1 MTQEQS
7 AERGD
12 SPAEDSEDRQIRTDD
27 YGDGDAAV
35 GRGTSPS
42 IAPQRGAS
50 RSAGG
55 ALEEGLA
62 DAERTY
68 NGTGGESD
76 DGGSGSGDNTDS
88 AEGADGGSGEG
99 GDADDRSADGTTGHD
114 SHDSTGGTRPPKR
127 REVITARA
135 AATFEP
141 VGRSVATARA
151 FVRDTLQGWG
161 LGEIVDDAV
170 VLTSELVTN
179 AVVHAG
185 TAAEVLCLRDGE
197 GVRVEVVDRYPEREL
212 PLQDPG
218 QVLGSPDRE
227 GGRGL
232 LLCAALASRWGVDYT
247 AADKR
252 VWFRLD
258 LPERPVGT
266 SAAGPALP
274 DSALPVADHRVHVA
288 VIQIDRSGAVAAWN
302 EDAEQLFGYPAEQV
316 VGKPLNDLA
325 AWPHTPGT
333 STGIAEALQL
343 SRWEGSYGVRGADGR
358 TIPVYAS
365 HLRVRDS
372 DGEPSTVCLL
382 VRDHERAVL
391 QSTLRSPVGDSG
403 GRRQE
408 SSESATAD
416 PFEVFIG
423 SPAPDDLDSLL
434 QRTVERARD
443 MLDGD
448 AAYLLLAT
456 DDETELEVRAST
468 GLPSAR
474 QRFARVPVEAGSG
487 RYGSARMPSVHE
499 DLTAV
504 PGAVPLLDG
513 TGMRSVVTVPLKVEG
528 RLTGSLGVA
537 TEAPGRYTNEE
548 ALRLQFA
555 ADRIALAVE
564 RARLTELERLRR
576 GSLSFL
582 VEASDLLAGTLDR
595 DQTLALMA
603 QMTVPTLATWCAVYT
618 VSEPGSD
625 PKLSYVLHED
635 EDRIDTLKA
644 LLSKVDAP
652 EPVPTPGARVWTAPA
667 DAAHGAAL
675 HTSLRGAVLG
685 EDQSFT
691 PGATRATAA
700 AVGGETVVLPLVAR
714 NRVIGMLTLGKPAD
728 ERFRQEILE
737 LAEDVSRRAAL
748 ALDNARLYSE
758 RTAIS
763 QSLQRSLLPPE
774 LPEVTGGVEAEVIY
788 RAAGEGNEVGGD
800 FYDLF
805 EIRDGTYGF
814 AIGDVCGTGPEA
826 ASVTG
831 LARHALRLLAREGL
845 GGPAVL
851 ERLNT
856 AILDEGSRSRF
867 LTLLY
872 GEMRPQDDGSAELK
886 IVCAGHPLPLRLRQD
901 GSVESAADPQPL
913 LGVIDDLELYE
924 QTITLDPGDILL
936 CVTDGVT
943 ERREGTRMLGDE
955 GLINVLTTCTG
966 LTAGAVAARIMRAVE
981 RFANTAPS
989 DDMAI
994 LSMRVP
1000 EQ

>member
-1 MTQEQS
+1 MGEQ
-7 AERGD
+7 
-12 SPAEDSEDRQIRTDD
+12 ITD
-27 YGDGDAAV
+27 
-35 GRGTSPS
+35 
-42 IAPQRGAS
+42 
-50 RSAGG
+50 
-55 ALEEGLA
+55 
-62 DAERTY
+62 
-68 NGTGGESD
+68 
-76 DGGSGSGDNTDS
+76 
-88 AEGADGGSGEG
+88 
-99 GDADDRSADGTTGHD
+99 
-114 SHDSTGGTRPPKR
+114 TRMR
-127 REVITARA
+127 RPVITARA

-161 LGEIVDDAV
+161 YADVVDDAV

-185 TAAEVLCLRDGE
+185 TAADVLCLRTDG
-197 GVRVEVVDRYPEREL
+197 GIRISVADRYPEREI
-212 PLQDPG
+212 PLQNTG
-218 QVLGSPDRE
+218 QTVVHPDRE

-232 LLCAALASRWGVDYT
+232 LLCGALAARWGVEYT
-247 AADKR
+247 AAQKH
-252 VWFRLD
+252 VWFHLD
-258 LPERPVGT
+258 LPERPAGT
-266 SAAGPALP
+266 RSAGPALP
-274 DSALPVADHRVHVA
+274 VDALPVAETRVRVA
-288 VIQIDRSGAVAAWN
+288 VVQIDRGGCVTFWN
-302 EDAEQLFGYPAEQV
+302 EDAQGLFGYDPEQIT
-316 VGKPLNDLA
+316 GKPLTDFA

-333 STGIAEALQL
+333 GTGIAEALQL
-343 SRWEGSYGVRGADGR
+343 SRWEGSYGIRGADGR
-358 TIPVYAS
+358 VVPVYAS
-365 HLRVRDS
+365 HLRVRDT
-372 DGEPSTVCLL
+372 DGEASTVCLL
-382 VRDHERAVL
+382 VREHERAIL
-391 QSTLRSPVGDSG
+391 QSPQRPPSADGASAPE
-403 GRRQE
+403 GRP
-408 SSESATAD
+408 TD

-423 SPAPDDLDSLL
+423 SPAPDDLDGLL

-487 RYGSARMPSVHE
+487 RYGSARMPAVHE

-504 PGAVPLLDG
+504 PGAVPLLSG

-537 TEAPGRYTNEE
+537 AESASRYTNEE

-564 RARLTELERLRR
+564 RARLTELEKLRR

-618 VSEPGSD
+618 VADQTSEPE
-625 PKLSYVLHED
+625 LSYVLHED
-635 EDRIDTLKA
+635 EDRIDGLKTL
-644 LLSKVDAP
+644 LMKVDPP

-667 DAAHGAAL
+667 DAAHDAAL
-675 HTSLRGAVLG
+675 RTSLRSLG
-685 EDQSFT
+685 LEESARPSKG
-691 PGATRATAA
+691 PGATLATAS

-714 NRVIGMLTLGKPAD
+714 NRVIGMLTLGKPT
-728 ERFRQEILE
+728 EEHFRQEILE
-737 LAEDVSRRAAL
+737 LAEDLSRRAAL

-774 LPEVTGGVEAEVIY
+774 LPDIPGVEAEVIY

-805 EIRDGTYGF
+805 PIRDGAYGF

-826 ASVTG
+826 AAVTG
-831 LARHALRLLAREGL
+831 LARHALRLLAREGF

-851 ERLNT
+851 ERLNA
-856 AILDEGSRSRF
+856 AILDEGARSRF

-872 GEMRPQDDGSAELK
+872 GELWPQDDGSALLK
-886 IVCAGHPLPLRLRQD
+886 VVCAGHPLPLRLRQD
-901 GSVESAADPQPL
+901 GSVEPAAEPQPL
-913 LGVIDDLELYE
+913 LGVMDDLELYE
-924 QTITLDPGDILL
+924 QTVTLAPGDVLL

-943 ERREGTRMLGDE
+943 ERREGTRMLGDD
-955 GLINVLTTCTG
+955 GLTDVLTTCTG
-966 LTAGAVAARIMRAVE
+966 LTAGAVAARVLRAVE
-981 RFANTAPS
+981 RFAAEPAS

-994 LSMRVP
+994 LALRVP
-1000 EQ
+1000 EIPAA

>member
-1 MTQEQS
+1 M
-7 AERGD
+7 
-12 SPAEDSEDRQIRTDD
+12 
-27 YGDGDAAV
+27 
-35 GRGTSPS
+35 
-42 IAPQRGAS
+42 
-50 RSAGG
+50 
-55 ALEEGLA
+55 
-62 DAERTY
+62 
-68 NGTGGESD
+68 
-76 DGGSGSGDNTDS
+76 
-88 AEGADGGSGEG
+88 
-99 GDADDRSADGTTGHD
+99 
-114 SHDSTGGTRPPKR
+114 
-127 REVITARA
+127 ITARA

-161 LGEIVDDAV
+161 FADIVDDAV

-185 TAAEVLCLRDGE
+185 TAADVLCLRNE
-197 GVRVEVVDRYPEREL
+197 AGVRVEVADRYPEREL
-212 PLQDPG
+212 PLQTAG
-218 QVLGSPDRE
+218 RRVGSLDRE

-232 LLCAALASRWGVDYT
+232 MLCGALASVWGVEYT
-247 AADKR
+247 TTHKR
-252 VWFRLD
+252 VWFQLD
-258 LPERPVGT
+258 LHERPAGT
-266 SAAGPALP
+266 RCAGPALP
-274 DSALPVADHRVHVA
+274 TDALPVTDARVRVA
-288 VIQIDRSGAVAAWN
+288 VVQIDRAGAIISWN
-302 EDAEQLFGYPAEQV
+302 EDAQDLFGHAPDQV
-316 VGKPLNDLA
+316 TGKPLTDLA

-333 STGIAEALQL
+333 GTGVAEALQL
-343 SRWEGSYGVRGADGR
+343 SRWEGSYGIRGTDGR
-358 TIPVYAS
+358 VIPVYAS

-372 DGEPSTVCLL
+372 EGEPSTVCLL

-391 QSTLRSPVGDSG
+391 QSPSRAPVGDG
-403 GRRQE
+403 GGQRGE
-408 SSESATAD
+408 SHGTATD

-423 SPAPDDLDSLL
+423 SPAPDDLDGLL

-474 QRFARVPVEAGSG
+474 QRFARVPVEAGTG
-487 RYGSARMPSVHE
+487 RYGSARMPAVHE
-499 DLTAV
+499 DLTVV
-504 PGAVPLLDG
+504 PGAVPLLTG

-537 TEAPGRYTNEE
+537 AEAPGRYTNEE

-618 VSEPGSD
+618 VADQSSEPE
-625 PKLSYVLHED
+625 LSYVLHED
-635 EDRIDTLKA
+635 EDRIDGLKTLLA
-644 LLSKVDAP
+644 KVPPPD
-652 EPVPTPGARVWTAPA
+652 PVPTPGARVWTAPS
-667 DAAHGAAL
+667 DAAHSAAL
-675 HTSLRGAVLG
+675 RSSLRTVGLG
-685 EDQSFT
+685 EPSGLSA
-691 PGATRATAA
+691 PGPSLATAA

-714 NRVIGMLTLGKPAD
+714 NRVIGMLTLGKPTD
-728 ERFRQEILE
+728 EHFRQEILE
-737 LAEDVSRRAAL
+737 LAEDLSRRAAL

-774 LPEVTGGVEAEVIY
+774 LPEVPGVEVDVIY

-805 EIRDGTYGF
+805 PIRDGAYGF

-826 ASVTG
+826 AAVTG
-831 LARHALRLLAREGL
+831 LARHALRLLAREGF

-851 ERLNT
+851 ERLNA
-856 AILDEGSRSRF
+856 AILDEGARSRF

-872 GEMRPQDDGSAELK
+872 GELWPQEDGSALLK
-886 IVCAGHPLPLRLRQD
+886 VVCAGHPLPLRLRQD
-901 GSVESAADPQPL
+901 GTVEAAAEPQPL
-913 LGVIDDLELYE
+913 LGVMEDLDLYE
-924 QTITLDPGDILL
+924 QTVTLAPGDVLL

-943 ERREGTRMLGDE
+943 ERREGSRMLGDD
-955 GLINVLTTCTG
+955 GLADVLANCTG
-966 LTAGAVAARIMRAVE
+966 LTAGAVAARVLRAVE
-981 RFANTAPS
+981 RFAADPPS

-994 LSMRVP
+994 LTMRVP
-1000 EQ
+1000 EPPTD

>member
-1 MTQEQS
+1 M
-7 AERGD
+7 
-12 SPAEDSEDRQIRTDD
+12 
-27 YGDGDAAV
+27 
-35 GRGTSPS
+35 
-42 IAPQRGAS
+42 
-50 RSAGG
+50 
-55 ALEEGLA
+55 
-62 DAERTY
+62 
-68 NGTGGESD
+68 
-76 DGGSGSGDNTDS
+76 
-88 AEGADGGSGEG
+88 
-99 GDADDRSADGTTGHD
+99 
-114 SHDSTGGTRPPKR
+114 
-127 REVITARA
+127 ITARA

-141 VGRSVATARA
+141 VGRSVAVARG

-161 LGEIVDDAV
+161 LADVVDDAV

-185 TAAEVLCLRDGE
+185 TSAQVICLHE
-197 GVRVEVVDRYPEREL
+197 ESTVRIEVVDHYPEREL
-212 PLQDPG
+212 PLHDAGLPPG
-218 QVLGSPDRE
+218 NPDRE

-252 VWFRLD
+252 VWFRLE

-266 SAAGPALP
+266 RAAGPALP
-274 DSALPVADHRVHVA
+274 DAALPVTPSRVHVA
-288 VIQIDRSGAVAAWN
+288 VVQVESDGTVGTWN
-302 EDAEQLFGYPAEQV
+302 HDAQELFGYAAEQV
-316 VGKPLNDLA
+316 VGKPLTDLA

-333 STGIAEALQL
+333 GTGIAEALQL
-343 SRWEGSYGVRGADGR
+343 SRWEGSYGMRDAHGR

-365 HLRVRDS
+365 HLRVRNS

-382 VRDHERAVL
+382 VREHERAVL
-391 QSTLRSPVGDSG
+391 QSPLRGQAADADDQDH
-403 GRRQE
+403 RDAR
-408 SSESATAD
+408 AAD

-423 SPAPDDLDSLL
+423 SPAPDDLDGLL

-474 QRFARVPVEAGSG
+474 QRFARVPVETGSG

-499 DLTAV
+499 DLTMV
-504 PGAVPLLDG
+504 PGAVPLLEG
-513 TGMRSVVTVPLKVEG
+513 TGMRSVVIVPLKVEG

-537 TEAPGRYTNEE
+537 TESPGRYTNEE

-603 QMTVPTLATWCAVYT
+603 QMTVPTLASWCAVYT
-618 VSEPGSD
+618 VGDPGSEPA
-625 PKLSYVLHED
+625 LSYVLHED
-635 EDRIDTLKA
+635 EERIDGLKA
-644 LLSKVDAP
+644 LLAKIDP
-652 EPVPTPGARVWTAPA
+652 PDPVPAPGARVWTAPA
-667 DAAHGAAL
+667 DTAHSTAL
-675 HTSLRGAVLG
+675 RTSLRSATLG
-685 EDQSFT
+685 EREAST
-691 PGATRATAA
+691 AGSGLATAA

-714 NRVIGMLTLGKPAD
+714 NRVIGMLILGNPTD
-728 ERFRQEILE
+728 ERFRQEIIE
-737 LAEDVSRRAAL
+737 LAEDLSRRAAL

-774 LPEVTGGVEAEVIY
+774 LPLVPGVEVEVIY

-805 EIRDGTYGF
+805 EIREGAYGF

-826 ASVTG
+826 AAVTG

-845 GGPAVL
+845 GGSAVL
-851 ERLNT
+851 ERLNA

-872 GEMRPQDDGSAELK
+872 GELRPRPGGGAEMK
-886 IVCAGHPLPLRLRQD
+886 MVCAGHPLPLRLRPD
-901 GSVESAADPQPL
+901 GTVEAAAEPQPL
-913 LGVIDDLELYE
+913 LGVMDDLELYE
-924 QTITLDPGDILL
+924 QQVVLEPGDVML

-943 ERREGTRMLGDE
+943 ERREGTRMLGDD
-955 GLINVLTTCTG
+955 GLADALSACTG
-966 LTAGAVAARIMRAVE
+966 LTAGAVAARIMRTVE
-981 RFANTAPS
+981 NFASSPLS

-1000 EQ
+1000 Q

>member
-1 MTQEQS
+1 M
-7 AERGD
+7 
-12 SPAEDSEDRQIRTDD
+12 
-27 YGDGDAAV
+27 
-35 GRGTSPS
+35 
-42 IAPQRGAS
+42 
-50 RSAGG
+50 
-55 ALEEGLA
+55 
-62 DAERTY
+62 
-68 NGTGGESD
+68 
-76 DGGSGSGDNTDS
+76 
-88 AEGADGGSGEG
+88 
-99 GDADDRSADGTTGHD
+99 
-114 SHDSTGGTRPPKR
+114 
-127 REVITARA
+127 ITARA
-135 AATFEP
+135 AASFDP
-141 VGRSVATARA
+141 VGRSVASARS

-161 LGEIVDDAV
+161 FADIVDDAV

-185 TAAEVLCLRDGE
+185 TSADVLCLRSDD
-197 GVRVEVVDRYPEREL
+197 GVRVEVADRYPEREI
-212 PLQDPG
+212 PLQASA
-218 QVLGSPDRE
+218 VNMGSPDRE

-232 LLCAALASRWGVDYT
+232 QLCAALAGRWGVEYT
-247 AADKR
+247 PTHKT
-252 VWFRLD
+252 VWFQLD

-266 SAAGPALP
+266 RAAGPSLP
-274 DSALPVADHRVHVA
+274 ADLLPLADGRVRVA
-288 VIQIDRSGAVAAWN
+288 VVQIDRAGNVTSWN
-302 EDAEQLFGYPAEQV
+302 EDAEELFGFTADQV
-316 VGKPLNDLA
+316 TGKPLTDLA

-343 SRWEGSYGVRGADGR
+343 SRWEGSYGIRGAHGR
-358 TIPVYAS
+358 VIPVYAS
-365 HLRVRDS
+365 HLRVRDTG
-372 DGEPSTVCLL
+372 GEPSTVCLL

-391 QSTLRSPVGDSG
+391 QTPLRVPASDTASSGEGQST
-403 GRRQE
+403 
-408 SSESATAD
+408 D

-423 SPAPDDLDSLL
+423 SPAPDDLDGLL

-448 AAYLLLAT
+448 SAFLLLAT

-474 QRFARVPVEAGSG
+474 QRFARVPVEAGPG
-487 RYGSARMPSVHE
+487 RYGSARMPAVHD

-504 PGAVPLLDG
+504 PGAVPLLNG

-537 TEAPGRYTNEE
+537 AEAPGRYSNEE

-564 RARLTELERLRR
+564 SARLGELERLRR

-618 VSEPGSD
+618 IADQASEPY
-625 PKLSYVLHED
+625 LSYVLHED
-635 EDRIDTLKA
+635 EELIDGIKS
-644 LLSKVDAP
+644 LLSKIPAP
-652 EPVPTPGARVWTAPA
+652 DPVPTPGARVWTAPGEV
-667 DAAHGAAL
+667 AHQAAL
-675 HTSLRGAVLG
+675 RSSMRSLGLSGGPTHQV
-685 EDQSFT
+685 T
-691 PGATRATAA
+691 PGIGPTLATAS

-714 NRVIGMLTLGKPAD
+714 NRVIGMLTLGKPTD
-728 ERFRQEILE
+728 EHFRQEILE
-737 LAEDVSRRAAL
+737 LAEDLSRRAAL

-774 LPEVTGGVEAEVIY
+774 LPTIDGVEVEVIY

-800 FYDLF
+800 FYDVF
-805 EIRDGTYGF
+805 PIRDNAYGF
-814 AIGDVCGTGPEA
+814 AIGDVCGTGPNA
-826 ASVTG
+826 AAVTG

-845 GGPAVL
+845 SGPAVL
-851 ERLNT
+851 ERLNS
-856 AILDEGSRSRF
+856 AILDEGARSRF

-872 GEMRPQDDGSAELK
+872 GEMRPQEDGSAELK
-886 IVCAGHPLPLRLRQD
+886 VVCAGHPLPLRLRQD
-901 GSVESAADPQPL
+901 GTVEPAAEPQPL

-924 QTITLDPGDILL
+924 QTVTLDPGDVLL

-943 ERREGTRMLGDE
+943 ERREGTRMLGDD
-955 GLINVLTTCTG
+955 GLADVLTTCTG

-981 RFANTAPS
+981 RFASDAPS

-994 LSMRVP
+994 LAMRVP
-1000 EQ
+1000 EPHQD

>member
-1 MTQEQS
+1 M
-7 AERGD
+7 
-12 SPAEDSEDRQIRTDD
+12 
-27 YGDGDAAV
+27 
-35 GRGTSPS
+35 
-42 IAPQRGAS
+42 
-50 RSAGG
+50 
-55 ALEEGLA
+55 
-62 DAERTY
+62 
-68 NGTGGESD
+68 
-76 DGGSGSGDNTDS
+76 
-88 AEGADGGSGEG
+88 
-99 GDADDRSADGTTGHD
+99 
-114 SHDSTGGTRPPKR
+114 
-127 REVITARA
+127 ITARA
-135 AATFEP
+135 AASFDP
-141 VGRSVATARA
+141 VGRSVATARS

-161 LGEIVDDAV
+161 FADIVDDAV

-185 TAAEVLCLRDGE
+185 TSADVLCLRSDE
-197 GVRVEVVDRYPEREL
+197 GVRIEVADRYPEREI
-212 PLQDPG
+212 PLQASA
-218 QVLGSPDRE
+218 VNMGSPDRE

-232 LLCAALASRWGVDYT
+232 QLCAALAGHWGVEYSPT
-247 AADKR
+247 HKQ
-252 VWFRLD
+252 VWFQLD

-266 SAAGPALP
+266 RTAGPSLP
-274 DSALPVADHRVHVA
+274 AELLPLADGRVRVA
-288 VIQIDRSGAVAAWN
+288 VVQIDRTAAISAWN
-302 EDAEQLFGYPAEQV
+302 EDAEDLFGYAAEQV
-316 VGKPLNDLA
+316 TGKPLTDLA

-343 SRWEGSYGVRGADGR
+343 SRWEGSYGIRGASGR
-358 TIPVYAS
+358 VIAVYAS
-365 HLRVRDS
+365 HLRVRDTE
-372 DGEPSTVCLL
+372 GEPSTVCLL

-391 QSTLRSPVGDSG
+391 QTPLRASATDTTT
-403 GRRQE
+403 
-408 SSESATAD
+408 SSEGQATD

-423 SPAPDDLDSLL
+423 SPAPDDLDGLL

-448 AAYLLLAT
+448 SAFLLLAT

-474 QRFARVPVEAGSG
+474 QRFARVPVEAGPG
-487 RYGSARMPSVHE
+487 RYGSARMPAVHE
-499 DLTAV
+499 DLTVV
-504 PGAVPLLDG
+504 PGAVPLLGG

-537 TEAPGRYTNEE
+537 AESPARYSNEE

-564 RARLTELERLRR
+564 SARLGELERLRR

-618 VSEPGSD
+618 IADQASD
-625 PKLSYVLHED
+625 PFLSYVLHED
-635 EDRIDTLKA
+635 EERIDGLKA
-644 LLSKVDAP
+644 LLSKIAP
-652 EPVPTPGARVWTAPA
+652 PDPVPTPGARVWPAPA
-667 DAAHGAAL
+667 AAAHQAAL
-675 HTSLRGAVLG
+675 RTSMRSLGLG
-685 EDQSFT
+685 ERPPVSSGIGT
-691 PGATRATAA
+691 TLATAA

-714 NRVIGMLTLGKPAD
+714 NRVIGMLTLGKPSD
-728 ERFRQEILE
+728 EHFRQEILE
-737 LAEDVSRRAAL
+737 LAEDLSRRAAL

-774 LPEVTGGVEAEVIY
+774 LPHVEGVEVEVIY

-805 EIRDGTYGF
+805 PIRDGAYGF

-826 ASVTG
+826 AAVTG
-831 LARHALRLLAREGL
+831 LARHALRLLAREGF

-851 ERLNT
+851 ERLNS
-856 AILDEGSRSRF
+856 AILDEGARSRF

-872 GEMRPQDDGSAELK
+872 GELWPQEDGSAVLK
-886 IVCAGHPLPLRLRQD
+886 VVCAGHPLPLRLRQD
-901 GSVESAADPQPL
+901 GTVEAAAEPQPL
-913 LGVIDDLELYE
+913 LGVMEDLELYE
-924 QTITLDPGDILL
+924 QTVTLDPGDVLL

-943 ERREGTRMLGDE
+943 ERREGTRMLGDD
-955 GLINVLTTCTG
+955 GLADVLTTCTG
-966 LTAGAVAARIMRAVE
+966 LTAGAVAARVMRAVE
-981 RFANTAPS
+981 RFASDAPS

-994 LSMRVP
+994 LAMRVP
-1000 EQ
+1000 GLQVD

>member
-1 MTQEQS
+1 MS
-7 AERGD
+7 
-12 SPAEDSEDRQIRTDD
+12 
-27 YGDGDAAV
+27 
-35 GRGTSPS
+35 
-42 IAPQRGAS
+42 
-50 RSAGG
+50 
-55 ALEEGLA
+55 
-62 DAERTY
+62 
-68 NGTGGESD
+68 
-76 DGGSGSGDNTDS
+76 SGDLGVDTRTT
-88 AEGADGGSGEG
+88 ETGS
-99 GDADDRSADGTTGHD
+99 S
-114 SHDSTGGTRPPKR
+114 
-127 REVITARA
+127 VITARA

-161 LGEIVDDAV
+161 FPDIIDDAV

-185 TAAEVLCLRDGE
+185 TSAEVLVLRTDD
-197 GVRVEVVDRYPEREL
+197 GVRIEVSDRYPEREI
-212 PLQDPG
+212 PLQHSA
-218 QVLGSPDRE
+218 VHMSSPDRE

-232 LLCAALASRWGVDYT
+232 QLCAALATRWGVDYT
-247 AADKR
+247 PTHKL
-252 VWFRLD
+252 VWFQLA
-258 LPERPVGT
+258 LPQRSVGT
-266 SAAGPALP
+266 RTAGPALP
-274 DSALPVADHRVHVA
+274 ADLLPLAADGRVRVA
-288 VIQIDRSGAVAAWN
+288 VVQIDRTGAVSAWS
-302 EDAEQLFGYPAEQV
+302 EDAENLFGYVADQV
-316 VGKPLNDLA
+316 VGKPLTDFA

-343 SRWEGSYGVRGADGR
+343 SRWEGSYGIRGASGR
-358 TIPVYAS
+358 VTPVYAS
-365 HLRVRDS
+365 HLRVRDAE
-372 DGEPSTVCLL
+372 GEPSTVCLL

-391 QSTLRSPVGDSG
+391 QTPLRGHTAPDSG
-403 GRRQE
+403 TLTEG
-408 SSESATAD
+408 SATD

-448 AAYLLLAT
+448 SAFLLLAT

-474 QRFARVPVEAGSG
+474 QRFARVPVEVGPG
-487 RYGSARMPSVHE
+487 RYGSARMPAVHE
-499 DLTAV
+499 DLTVV
-504 PGAVPLLDG
+504 PGAVPLLNG

-537 TEAPGRYTNEE
+537 AEAPDRYSNEE

-564 RARLTELERLRR
+564 SARLGELEKLRR

-618 VSEPGSD
+618 IADQSSEPY
-625 PKLSYVLHED
+625 LSYVLHED
-635 EDRIDTLKA
+635 EERIDGLKA
-644 LLSKVDAP
+644 LLSKIAP
-652 EPVPTPGARVWTAPA
+652 PDPVPTPGARVWAAPSE
-667 DAAHGAAL
+667 AAHQAAL
-675 HTSLRGAVLG
+675 RASKRSLGLGAPTSVSSGIGTTL
-685 EDQSFT
+685 
-691 PGATRATAA
+691 ATAA

-728 ERFRQEILE
+728 EHFRQEILE
-737 LAEDVSRRAAL
+737 LAEDLSRRAAL

-758 RTAIS
+758 RMAIS
-763 QSLQRSLLPPE
+763 QSLQRSLLPPG
-774 LPEVTGGVEAEVIY
+774 LPHIPGVEVEVIY

-805 EIRDGTYGF
+805 PIGNGAYGF

-826 ASVTG
+826 AAVTG
-831 LARHALRLLAREGL
+831 LARHALRLLAREGY

-851 ERLNT
+851 ERLNA
-856 AILDEGSRSRF
+856 AILDEGARSRF

-872 GEMRPQDDGSAELK
+872 GELWPQEDGSAVLK
-886 IVCAGHPLPLRLRQD
+886 MVCAGHPLPLRLRQD
-901 GSVESAADPQPL
+901 GTVEPYAEPQPL
-913 LGVIDDLELYE
+913 LGVMEDLELYE
-924 QTITLDPGDILL
+924 QTMTLDPGDVLL
-936 CVTDGVT
+936 CVTDGIT
-943 ERREGTRMLGDE
+943 ERREGTRMLGDD
-955 GLINVLTTCTG
+955 GLADVLTTCTG

-981 RFANTAPS
+981 RFASDAPS

-994 LSMRVP
+994 LTMRVP
-1000 EQ
+1000 ELHTD